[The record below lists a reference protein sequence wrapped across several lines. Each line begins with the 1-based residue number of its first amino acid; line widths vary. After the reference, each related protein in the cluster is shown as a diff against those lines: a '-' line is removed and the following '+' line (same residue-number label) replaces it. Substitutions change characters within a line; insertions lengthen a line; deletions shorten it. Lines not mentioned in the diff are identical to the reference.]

1 MNFTD
6 KAPLP
11 KTSPS
16 EAQPPQAWSKEGG
29 GKQGQPSVRAGW
41 GWGRGGL
48 LTFRAPS
55 RAQSHWDKRA
65 GKKGS
70 GLCPAPR
77 CAGPAEGL
85 LEEASTHIPCLQQ
98 VAGHSR
104 ASFFQAPGY
113 TLTTLSNL
121 GCYPWPQ
128 EQCVCKLSLGLGLQ
142 TIHSFIHSTNIYCGT
157 SVAVQWLRLC
167 FQCRGHGFDP
177 RSRN

>member
-85 LEEASTHIPCLQQ
+85 GSAEGGRCLPRSPWL
-98 VAGHSR
+98 GRGSPG
-104 ASFFQAPGY
+104 SFRGDPLRVSVWNKKG
-113 TLTTLSNL
+113 LSQTSFVGGWEGTENL
-121 GCYPWPQ
+121 NHLSWPNAA
-128 EQCVCKLSLGLGLQ
+128 LQ
-142 TIHSFIHSTNIYCGT
+142 THL
-157 SVAVQWLRLC
+157 LRGALGGKRR
-167 FQCRGHGFDP
+167 FGFVRRDF
-177 RSRN
+177 